1 MSPGEDGSWD
11 SYGRLV
17 VSEFD
22 RLSKAIETMDNKL
35 DQILNGKVSKLE
47 VRLGMLEVKVMLI
60 GAGASIVV
68 TTAIT
73 VILHIAKLQ

>member
-11 SYGRLV
+11 SYRRLV